1 MNSLAITGFVLGLLS
16 AVCCQPLGPVG
27 IFVSI
32 RALRKIREGG
42 EEGMVFAL
50 IGLVASILGTLLLVV
65 FVFFL
70 IVSAT
75 VSTTS
80 SPRSTLSPFRTSTT
94 VSTSTTMRGA
104 PGTRSGS
111 SLPPSTCAGMQS
123 AMAELDDPGDST
135 SIRLATSANTLMD
148 ALGPSWRDDV
158 TTVLLDGLSRA
169 GRPGDP
175 GTRPPAVDA
184 AANDIRAAIDDR
196 C

>member
-1 MNSLAITGFVLGLLS
+1 MNSLAITAFVLGLLS

-32 RALRKIREGG
+32 RSLRQIREGG

-50 IGLVASILGTLLLVV
+50 LGLIASILGTL
-65 FVFFL
+65 FL
-70 IVSAT
+70 IVIAFFLVLGAT
-75 VSTTS
+75 ASITS
-80 SPRSTLSPFRTSTT
+80 SPRSTLSPFRPSTT
-94 VSTSTTMRGA
+94 VRTSTTMGGV

-135 SIRLATSANTLMD
+135 STRLATSANTLMD

-169 GRPGDP
+169 GRPGEP
-175 GTRPPAVDA
+175 GTRPPAVEA